1 MIDHPVSAEQSY
13 TCLWRTVST
22 YEGPSQQGEITV
34 EARSMIDAISV
45 AKYKVNLQINVGTK
59 NIVVYEVEE
68 PFL

>member
-1 MIDHPVSAEQSY
+1 MTNLTAEQSY
-13 TCLWRTVST
+13 KCLWRTVST

-34 EARSMIDAISV
+34 EARSMIDAINV
-45 AKYKVNLQINVGTK
+45 AKHKINLQVNVGTK